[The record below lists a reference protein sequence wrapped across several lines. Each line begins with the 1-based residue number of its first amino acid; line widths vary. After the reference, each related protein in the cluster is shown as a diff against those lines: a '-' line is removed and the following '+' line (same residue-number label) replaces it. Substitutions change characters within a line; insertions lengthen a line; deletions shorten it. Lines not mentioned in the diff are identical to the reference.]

1 MPPSSEL
8 PFLDLAR
15 MTRKNNPLSLQP
27 PLGKDLMKILVI
39 EDERDVRL
47 NIVEILA
54 SGGFDSL
61 NADNGRSGV
70 QLAKERSPD
79 LILCDIK
86 MPDFDGYHVLAALR
100 QDPQTAMI
108 PFIFLTAKA
117 DKAEIRHGMNLGA
130 DDYLVK
136 PFRRVELLDTIAARL
151 KRHRAQAEIQK
162 QVDQLQ
168 QLNNQKN
175 DLLSTITHD
184 LRAPLT
190 TIKVA
195 LQLMEAIPE
204 NRRQYTEIALNACE
218 QGEELIQNLLDLYR
232 LEVGETLAPVEP
244 LNLRELLCLTMN
256 AFQVRS
262 RDAQQIFKVNLPET
276 LPTIVVDSISLRRIL
291 VELLN
296 NACKYTKSGGE
307 ICFRVHEIAR
317 STQRIVLRFTIANQA
332 EIPPQSLPQIFD
344 KFYRV
349 PGRDRTLKGGTGLGL
364 AVVKKLVD
372 QLQGSIT
379 VKSEAG
385 WTVFVV
391 ELTFETVQ

>member
-1 MPPSSEL
+1 
-8 PFLDLAR
+8 
-15 MTRKNNPLSLQP
+15 MTRKNNPQSLQP
-27 PLGKDLMKILVI
+27 TLREDLMQILVI

-61 NADNGRSGV
+61 NADNGRMGV
-70 QLAKERSPD
+70 ELAKERSPD

-86 MPDFDGYHVLAALR
+86 MPDFDGYHVLEALR

-151 KRHRAQAEIQK
+151 KRHRAQVEIQK
-162 QVDQLQ
+162 KVDQLQ
-168 QLNNQKN
+168 QLNSQKN
-175 DLLSTITHD
+175 DLLNTITHD

-195 LQLMEAIPE
+195 LQLMEAVPE
-204 NRRQYTEIALNACE
+204 NRGQYTEIALTACE

-232 LEVGETLAPVEP
+232 LEAGEALSPAEP
-244 LNLRELLCLTMN
+244 LNLKELMRLTTEG
-256 AFQVRS
+256 FRVRS
-262 RDAQQIFKVNLPET
+262 REGQQRFRVNLPET
-276 LPTIVVDSISLRRIL
+276 LPTIVADSISLRRIL

-296 NACKYTKSGGE
+296 NACKYTESGGE
-307 ICFRVHEIAR
+307 ICFRVDEIAR
-317 STQRIVLRFTIANQA
+317 STRRTVLRFTIANQT
-332 EIPPQSLPQIFD
+332 EIPSQSLPQIFD

-349 PGRDRTLKGGTGLGL
+349 PGRDRALKGGTGLGL

-372 QLQGSIT
+372 QLQGTIA

-385 WTVFVV
+385 WTTFVV
-391 ELTFETVQ
+391 ELPFEAL